1 MTLCAQYR
9 QELGRYDYS
18 FDLQGGSIYCSNPW
32 GNSLVSSIPR
42 CRSKVTRI
50 NEDAGHSGAQFPESP
65 WCALVCTSKP
75 PKALSPSDNRPASTQ
90 RLLCK
95 NYLPLF
101 AVTVQPPTPSYCVS
115 SLPPGGLLVHS
126 LTSNEWDWPFPGDRH
141 VTGTQLIALPFLGP
155 YILYTWC
162 ANMGTVEVFSAT
174 VMATLHGPAHAHVSI
189 AMVLTGILLVL
200 AAWLSDLLT
209 CCSLSLVSLQNCFKR
224 WPFWNE

>member
-1 MTLCAQYR
+1 MRMQDTVGL
-9 QELGRYDYS
+9 
-18 FDLQGGSIYCSNPW
+18 
-32 GNSLVSSIPR
+32 
-42 CRSKVTRI
+42 
-50 NEDAGHSGAQFPESP
+50 QFPESP

-75 PKALSPSDNRPASTQ
+75 PKALSPSDNQPASTQ

-95 NYLPLF
+95 NHLSLF

-126 LTSNEWDWPFPGDRH
+126 LVKWMGSLSLGTDMWLGTNFIVLPSWDPIFYIRGVPTWE
-141 VTGTQLIALPFLGP
+141 QLRSCLPQWWL
-155 YILYTWC
+155 
-162 ANMGTVEVFSAT
+162 
-174 VMATLHGPAHAHVSI
+174 LHGPARAHVSI

-209 CCSLSLVSLQNCFKR
+209 CCSFKPGQPPKLFKR